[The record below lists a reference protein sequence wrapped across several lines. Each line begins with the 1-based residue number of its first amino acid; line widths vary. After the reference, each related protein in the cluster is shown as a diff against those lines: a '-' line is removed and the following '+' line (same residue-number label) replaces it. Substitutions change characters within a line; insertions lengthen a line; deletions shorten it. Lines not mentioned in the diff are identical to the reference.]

1 MGTSPCQ
8 PHQPAS
14 MPQIPLL
21 TALQPQK
28 WQRSNLLHCLPF
40 FQFCDS
46 AKSSPPKAFY
56 HAVPF
61 AWNAF
66 SSGLPKADSSQPSG
80 FTLNDISSEWPFLAS
95 AACLFHN
102 LCSLISLAVY
112 HRPPS
117 LDCKLHEDRDL
128 VCFGHKCISS
138 TCVCSV
144 AESCLTL
151 HDPMNCGPQG
161 SPVRGILQAKILEWV
176 AISSSRDLPN
186 PGIKPTSPASPAL
199 AGRFF
204 TMSTTWGAPYMHIC
218 IW

>member
-1 MGTSPCQ
+1 M
-8 PHQPAS
+8 
-14 MPQIPLL
+14 
-21 TALQPQK
+21 
-28 WQRSNLLHCLPF
+28 PF
-40 FQFCDS
+40 FRFCDS

-186 PGIKPTSPASPAL
+186 PGIKAVSLEL
-199 AGRFF
+199 AGSFF
-204 TMSTTWGAPYMHIC
+204 TTVPPRKLKI
-218 IW
+218 